1 MLEQSKVTGLNR
13 IAPQLE
19 DGECNKTNGLNLYAG
34 RNCII
39 MGRAWW
45 LVKMGIRELDARM
58 AVIAVIE
65 LVTLCVMVSV
75 DDLNPVDEI
84 TIE

>member
-1 MLEQSKVTGLNR
+1 MEV
-13 IAPQLE
+13 
-19 DGECNKTNGLNLYAG
+19 
-34 RNCII
+34 
-39 MGRAWW
+39 
-45 LVKMGIRELDARM
+45 GIGKLDARM